1 MDAGC
6 WVYLRSQVYNMDT
19 RIIKI
24 AVTVAA
30 LAYTV
35 YLFVTGSWGLGIL
48 MVLTTALLA
57 VFTVRSV
64 RLLWAM
70 LQMRRQKMDK
80 AMKIVE
86 GINPEKL
93 WKKSQSYYYFL
104 NGTLMMQKGK
114 VMPSEKQFRK
124 ALNMGLRYSHDAA
137 AAKLSLAMVAM
148 AKQKKNEAMQLIKE
162 AKKLDKRGMLAR
174 DIKEI
179 EQAIK
184 KPQKVI
190 RQRPQR
196 R

>member
-1 MDAGC
+1 
-6 WVYLRSQVYNMDT
+6 MDT
-19 RIIKI
+19 RILKI
-24 AVTVAA
+24 AVTAAA

-35 YLFVTGSWGLGIL
+35 YLFVTGSWGTGIL
-48 MVLTTALLA
+48 MILFTALL
-57 VFTVRSV
+57 VVLTFRSV
-64 RLLWAM
+64 RLLLAM
-70 LQMRRQKMDK
+70 VHMRRQKMDK
-80 AMKIVE
+80 AAKLVSK
-86 GINPEKL
+86 INPDKL

-104 NGTLMMQKGK
+104 NGTLMMQAGK
-114 VMPSEKQFRK
+114 VLPSEKQFRK
-124 ALNMGLRYSHDAA
+124 ALGMGMRYDHDAA

-148 AKQKKNEAMQLIKE
+148 AKQKRSEANMLIKE

-190 RQRPQR
+190 RQRHGR